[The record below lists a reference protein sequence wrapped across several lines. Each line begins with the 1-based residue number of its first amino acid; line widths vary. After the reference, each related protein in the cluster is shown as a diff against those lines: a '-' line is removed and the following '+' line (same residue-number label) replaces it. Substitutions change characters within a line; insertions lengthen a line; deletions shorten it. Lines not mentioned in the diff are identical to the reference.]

1 MGEVGTCRH
10 AGVANGESGAA
21 DGGGAWPGKRR
32 PGMGLCDRRRTS
44 RSKGKARGD
53 NGRGAYLA
61 RDKNDIFGDWV
72 NDSLLEPSCHLD
84 EYSLEFNVF
93 YSFFNRT
100 ECLCALIS

>member
-1 MGEVGTCRH
+1 MRLALAVTQVWRTANLVLPTAVARGRGS
-10 AGVANGESGAA
+10 AGQEWVCATD
-21 DGGGAWPGKRR
+21 DGLAGQE
-32 PGMGLCDRRRTS
+32 
-44 RSKGKARGD
+44 GKARGD